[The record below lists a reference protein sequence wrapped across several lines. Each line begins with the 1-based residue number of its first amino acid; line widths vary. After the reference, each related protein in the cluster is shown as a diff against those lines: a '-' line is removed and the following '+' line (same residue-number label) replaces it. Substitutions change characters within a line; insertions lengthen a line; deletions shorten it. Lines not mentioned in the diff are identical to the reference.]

1 MKEISVREQI
11 AKRGYIS
18 EIKPYV
24 PHNDLIFTT
33 AHIRNLDVNR
43 QINRINRMHIEDSL
57 SDTRNFFDV
66 FYQIHDVPYLKYLL
80 NTRFFK
86 LVKRQKVNP
95 FDLPVFPKTVSDETF
110 YGSLI
115 TELSNNQIPSTSFLG
130 IELNSLVT
138 EVTSCS
144 YAHEITHAEVD
155 SVNGAIGSYYNSEV
169 LSVFI
174 ELQISEL
181 LAKAER
187 ILRTEDSRRIYEI
200 ETLAREL
207 KEYHQKRLEKTED
220 DALIDSKYV
229 ISDVRAYNLFAEYY
243 YGSNSTREYIKSRI
257 QSIFDGNYTVE
268 ELLNEFMDIN
278 RLDDLNPT
286 LSLSPKAIKYFR
298 KFLD

>member
-1 MKEISVREQI
+1 MKEISVTEQI

-24 PHNDLIFTT
+24 PSNDLIFTT

-43 QINRINRMHIEDSL
+43 QINRINRMHIEDAL
-57 SDTRNFFDV
+57 ADTKSFFDV
-66 FYQIHDVPYLKYLL
+66 FYQVHDVPYLKYII
-80 NTRFFK
+80 NNRFLK
-86 LVKRQKVNP
+86 LANRQNVNP
-95 FDLPVFPKTVSDETF
+95 FSLPVIPKTVSDETF

-115 TELSNNQIPSTSFLG
+115 TELSNNQIPQVAFLG

-155 SVNGAIGSYYNSEV
+155 SVNGAITSYYNSEV

-174 ELQISEL
+174 ELQIAEL
-181 LAKAER
+181 LAKAEK

-200 ETLAREL
+200 EVLAREL
-207 KEYHQKRLEKTED
+207 KDYHQKRLVKSED

-229 ISDVRAYNLFAEYY
+229 VSDVRAYNLFAEYY

-286 LSLSPKAIKYFR
+286 LSLSPKAIKYFHR
-298 KFLD
+298 